1 MSKLYLFKEINII
14 PIHFSVMQRDFRS
27 GGNNS
32 IDQQTQTPV
41 DGVSNI
47 TLRTQLKNATRNI
60 KNRWSSSGADAA
72 VGMTGMIIGSEE
84 SQSLLSGAGDLPNET
99 PTHLQHQPLDMIIN
113 RNMNPESIP
122 PPPYPTSPTS
132 SPSSSRYAF
141 HK

>member
-1 MSKLYLFKEINII
+1 MSKIYLFKEINII

-72 VGMTGMIIGSEE
+72 VGMNDAFEMYS
-84 SQSLLSGAGDLPNET
+84 SLYGG
-99 PTHLQHQPLDMIIN
+99 
-113 RNMNPESIP
+113 
-122 PPPYPTSPTS
+122 
-132 SPSSSRYAF
+132 
-141 HK
+141 